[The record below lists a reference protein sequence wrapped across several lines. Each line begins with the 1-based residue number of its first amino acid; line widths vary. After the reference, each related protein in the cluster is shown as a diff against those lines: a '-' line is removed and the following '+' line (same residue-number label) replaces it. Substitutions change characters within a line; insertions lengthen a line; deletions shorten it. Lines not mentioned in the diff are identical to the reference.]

1 MYNIGEYEIYHSVD
15 DESDWNR
22 GSRIYKVCTLNGE
35 PPLVD
40 LVPAYL
46 QLTVFSVTRWWS

>member
-46 QLTVFSVTRWWS
+46 QLTVFSVTR